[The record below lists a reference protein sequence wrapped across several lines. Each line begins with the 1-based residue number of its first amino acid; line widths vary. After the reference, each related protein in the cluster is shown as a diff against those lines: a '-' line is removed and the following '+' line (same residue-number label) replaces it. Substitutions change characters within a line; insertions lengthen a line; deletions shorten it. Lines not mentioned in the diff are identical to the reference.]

1 MAKLLSQKQ
10 RELRFKYLGL
20 GEYNKKNI
28 RKFQKM
34 AFPNNKDEWDS
45 EYGIHT
51 DRALRT
57 FYNVKKYGGGYFE
70 PEEFRCNCGRCC
82 GYPSYMK
89 KVEMEHLARIRKHYK
104 KPMTI
109 TSGLRCGAENRRVGG
124 VANSGHLRGYAA
136 DFCIP
141 GVTETVSQRK
151 KALNYMSKLPNHE
164 FTYGA
169 HMYDSNGL
177 YRDASGMG
185 NAMHS
190 ETHKPVKTPQQ
201 KICDVAKEIADSHKY
216 KYVYYASKYGKECAI
231 CHPHGGKN
239 KGWQCIGYVTHCWH
253 AVINQVKCRC
263 DSITDQ
269 IYNKLLKVSLSEAT
283 KIVQQRLGIK
293 DIKIIRNGGK
303 AIPLSKLQAGDWIA
317 YYTKS
322 GYKHT
327 ALYIGDG
334 KIADCTSGRTPNIK
348 YGAPSYKGMTI
359 KLAIRYTGK

>member
-1 MAKLLSQKQ
+1 MAKLLTTKQ

-20 GEYNKKNI
+20 GSYNKKNI
-28 RKFQKM
+28 KKFQKM
-34 AFPNNKDEWDS
+34 AFPDKKSEQDG

-57 FYNVKKYGGGYFE
+57 FYNVKRYGGGYFE
-70 PEEFRCNCGRCC
+70 PSEFRCNCGKCC

-109 TSGLRCGAENRRVGG
+109 TSGLRCSTENKRVGG
-124 VANSGHLRGYAA
+124 VPNSGHLRGYAV
-136 DFCIP
+136 DFYMP
-141 GVTETVSQRK
+141 NVTDTVEHRK
-151 KALNYMSKLPNHE
+151 KALKWIEKQPNHE

-185 NAMHS
+185 NAMHT
-190 ETHKPVKTPQQ
+190 ETHKPVKTQQ
-201 KICDVAKEIADSHKY
+201 DKICDKAKEIANSGKY
-216 KYVYYASKYGKECAI
+216 RYMFYSAKYGKECAI
-231 CHPHGGKN
+231 CHPHDGKN
-239 KGWQCIGYVTHCWH
+239 YGWQCIGYGVACWH
-253 AVINQVKCRC
+253 HSGIPCKCRC
-263 DSITDQ
+263 DVMTDQ
-269 IYNKLLKVSLSEAT
+269 LYNKMLNMSLDECN
-283 KIVQQRLGIK
+283 KIVKQRFGID
-293 DIKIIRNGGK
+293 DIKVVRNGGK
-303 AIPLSKLQAGDWIA
+303 AIPFSKLQPGDLVI

-327 ALYIGDG
+327 AVWVYDN

-348 YGAPSYKGMTI
+348 YGAEPYKGMTI